1 MKITD
6 KISTFAKQSRP
17 FYSFEYFPPKT
28 DFGLENLYSR
38 MERMANLEPAFVD
51 ITWGAGGS
59 TADLTLEM
67 SGKIQKFFGLDVMMH
82 LTCVNMTQESILDA
96 LKAAKSHGIKNIL
109 ALRGD
114 APQSKE
120 SSLKTEGDFH
130 HAKDLVAFIRKNFKD
145 EFSIG
150 VAGYPEAHQESGGDW
165 RKDAHFLKE
174 KVDHGADFVIT
185 QLFYDAKAFLRFR
198 DYSREIGIKVPIIP
212 GIMPIH
218 NYSRFIK
225 FTEFCGV
232 AVPDSLKARLEPIK
246 SDDSKVMKLGVDHCV
261 EVCEELLEAGVPGI
275 HFYTLNLENSVTE
288 VLVRLKLTEDSRE
301 RKAFPWRQATIVGR
315 QETEEI
321 RPIYWSNRTAS
332 YLARTSTW
340 DDFPNGRWGDS
351 RSPTFGELSDYHLLR
366 SGRSSAKARE
376 ERREIWGEPKNE
388 KELYEVFANYCLGKV
403 DRLPWSDVGLQAE
416 SGPITDTLVSLNRA
430 GFLTINSQPQVNGAP
445 STHPS
450 VGWGGPGGFV
460 FQKAYLE
467 FFTTPAKW
475 KALKAN
481 LKAFPS
487 MTWQVVDFSGD
498 YDSNMALGAANAVT
512 WGVFP
517 GKEIVQPTVVDT
529 ASFKIWREEAF
540 DLWLNDWAYIYEQ
553 NSESR
558 MLFEKVHN
566 TYVLV
571 NIVENDFVSGD
582 LNRAFQGLI

>member
-1 MKITD
+1 
-6 KISTFAKQSRP
+6 
-17 FYSFEYFPPKT
+17 
-28 DFGLENLYSR
+28 
-38 MERMANLEPAFVD
+38 
-51 ITWGAGGS
+51 
-59 TADLTLEM
+59 
-67 SGKIQKFFGLDVMMH
+67 
-82 LTCVNMTQESILDA
+82 
-96 LKAAKSHGIKNIL
+96 
-109 ALRGD
+109 
-114 APQSKE
+114 
-120 SSLKTEGDFH
+120 
-130 HAKDLVAFIRKNFKD
+130 
-145 EFSIG
+145 
-150 VAGYPEAHQESGGDW
+150 
-165 RKDAHFLKE
+165 
-174 KVDHGADFVIT
+174 
-185 QLFYDAKAFLRFR
+185 
-198 DYSREIGIKVPIIP
+198 
-212 GIMPIH
+212 
-218 NYSRFIK
+218 
-225 FTEFCGV
+225 
-232 AVPDSLKARLEPIK
+232 
-246 SDDSKVMKLGVDHCV
+246 
-261 EVCEELLEAGVPGI
+261 
-275 HFYTLNLENSVTE
+275 
-288 VLVRLKLTEDSRE
+288 
-301 RKAFPWRQATIVGR
+301 
-315 QETEEI
+315 
-321 RPIYWSNRTAS
+321 
-332 YLARTSTW
+332 
-340 DDFPNGRWGDS
+340 
-351 RSPTFGELSDYHLLR
+351 LR

-558 MLFEKVHN
+558 TLFEKVHN